1 MDWRGQGGG
10 RETGTVSTNQ
20 LTEDGLDFG
29 PAGQVLSVKAPTGLL
44 FFHKCCHPFWYKL
57 PSGKYSMFQT

>member
-1 MDWRGQGGG
+1 MNGLEGAGGG

-20 LTEDGLDFG
+20 LTEDGLDFD

-44 FFHKCCHPFWYKL
+44 FFHKYYYPF
-57 PSGKYSMFQT
+57 